1 MTSSVLAQGGV
12 SYDSLSKTL
21 KAQFLVYT
29 EALNLALEDEKN
41 VEVPDGLFTDE
52 LKLRITSAIKD
63 IKNSKDTGVILYL
76 VELAWAL

>member
-29 EALNLALEDEKN
+29 EALNLALEDENN

-63 IKNSKDTGVILYL
+63 IKNSKDTGVILCL

>member
-29 EALNLALEDEKN
+29 EALNIALEDENN

>member
-21 KAQFLVYT
+21 NAQFLVYT
-29 EALNLALEDEKN
+29 EALNLALEDENN

>member
-29 EALNLALEDEKN
+29 EALNLALEDENN

>member
-21 KAQFLVYT
+21 NAQFLVYT

>member
-1 MTSSVLAQGGV
+1 MTSSMLAQGGV

-29 EALNLALEDEKN
+29 EALNLALEDENN